1 MTELLGYERSGAVA
15 TITLDDGKVNCLSL
29 PMLAELNR
37 AFDQA
42 ATDDAV
48 VVLTGRE
55 GMFCGG
61 FDLAT
66 FKKGGEPVYQMLK
79 EGAELVQRILQF
91 PRPVVIAC
99 SGHAVAMGAFLTMS
113 GDVRIGA
120 QGSFKVVCNEVAIG
134 LTMPRFAIELSRSRL
149 TPSHFNRALINA
161 EVFSPDG
168 AVKAGFLDRVVPP
181 SDLRAEATRAAEA
194 LTKLHPRAFAE
205 TKKLVHA
212 EALERLHTAIE
223 TELGSISVFVDTIG
237 AAMSVG

>member
-1 MTELLGYERSGAVA
+1 
-15 TITLDDGKVNCLSL
+15 LDDGKVNCLSL

-42 ATDDAV
+42 QADDVV

-66 FKKGGEPVYQMLK
+66 FKQGGEPVYRMLK
-79 EGAELVQRILQF
+79 EGAELVERVLRF

-113 GDVRIGA
+113 GDVRIGS
-120 QGSFKVVCNEVAIG
+120 QGSFKIVCNEVAIG

-168 AVKAGFLDRVVPP
+168 AVEAGFLDRVVPP
-181 SDLRAEATRAAEA
+181 LDLRAEAARTAEA
-194 LTKLHPRAFAE
+194 LAKLHPRAFAE
-205 TKKLVHA
+205 TKTLVHA
-212 EALERLHTAIE
+212 EALERLHMAIE
-223 TELGSISVFVDTIG
+223 TEMGSVSVFADTIG